1 MTSDE
6 ELFRQWQQGNRQA
19 LETLV
24 ERYQYRLLS
33 HLYSLV
39 GNVKTA
45 EDLVQETF
53 IRLIRD
59 AQSYH
64 YPRPF
69 FPWIYTIARNLA
81 FNHQAS
87 AYHRHV
93 ELGVSL
99 PESLAGEPELETRV
113 EDSDQRQYLQ
123 AALAQLSFE
132 QREVISLRFHQE
144 MDIKHVAT
152 LLGIPEG
159 TVKSRTFQALL
170 RLRQYLEDNSLQ
182 ERFEREDEN
191 DE

>member
-6 ELFRQWQQGNRQA
+6 ELFRQWQLGNRQA

-24 ERYQYRLLS
+24 ERYQHRLLS
-33 HLYSLV
+33 HFYSLL

-53 IRLIRD
+53 VRLIRD

-87 AYHRHV
+87 AFHHHV
-93 ELGVSL
+93 ELGVEL
-99 PESLAGEPELETRV
+99 PKYLAV
-113 EDSDQRQYLQ
+113 E
-123 AALAQLSFE
+123 
-132 QREVISLRFHQE
+132 
-144 MDIKHVAT
+144 
-152 LLGIPEG
+152 
-159 TVKSRTFQALL
+159 
-170 RLRQYLEDNSLQ
+170 
-182 ERFEREDEN
+182 
-191 DE
+191 